1 MVVRVGLG
9 VERSRERYCGAAA
22 AGFDNNKKGGVF
34 LERGEKS
41 CPIVVGLHRE
51 GCSFTSRLA

>member
-1 MVVRVGLG
+1 MVGVGLD
-9 VERSRERYCGAAA
+9 VERSRERYRGGAT

-34 LERGEKS
+34 LKRVEKS
-41 CPIVVGLHRE
+41 CSGVVGLHGE